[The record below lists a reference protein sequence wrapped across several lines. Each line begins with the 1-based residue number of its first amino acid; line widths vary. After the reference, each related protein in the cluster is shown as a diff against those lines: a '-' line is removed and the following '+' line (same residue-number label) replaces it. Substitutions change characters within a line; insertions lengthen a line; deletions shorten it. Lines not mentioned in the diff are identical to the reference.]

1 MIDFALTLYCSW
13 LSVQFTSEWRCINF
27 GRFVDF
33 NGTPMRSETYLKLTL
48 MCMKIV
54 YLMSLNG
61 QGEMSSAINVGRN
74 ENFSLPLEDGQ
85 NTTALK

>member
-1 MIDFALTLYCSW
+1 
-13 LSVQFTSEWRCINF
+13 
-27 GRFVDF
+27 
-33 NGTPMRSETYLKLTL
+33 
-48 MCMKIV
+48 MKIV

-74 ENFSLPLEDGQ
+74 ENFPLPLEDGQ